1 MGATAAAAIMV
12 RKQRELV
19 ELFTREGATSAVAAK
34 TLGELNIHHESRA
47 MRQLEGHAV
56 IRQSAGRYYVDLE
69 SWQAL
74 RRTRHRMAFVMIA
87 LVLLLAI
94 ALGIGVLR
102 P

>member
-19 ELFTREGATSAVAAK
+19 ELFTRAGATSAVAAK
-34 TLGELNIHHESRA
+34 SLAELNIHHESRA

-56 IRQSAGRYYVDLE
+56 IRQSAGRYYVDLD

-74 RRTRHRMAFVMIA
+74 RRMRQRMVFVILA
-87 LVLLLAI
+87 LVILLAI
-94 ALGIGVLR
+94 GLGVGFIR
-102 P
+102 F